1 MAINIEPIKN
11 LLINK
16 AINKF
21 YLGINFYWLY
31 LSLIFLYIF
40 VGYTSYGYDDEFF
53 NINLIERFD
62 WATLNYTQSHDVH
75 PPGSYFIDLIL
86 YKIFGKWEIVRT
98 LISFFTGISLIYAI
112 NYVKI
117 RFGVIAGIRCFILLG
132 LNPAILMWC
141 TGLRWYAFF
150 VPILIWLSL
159 PRRKKGWFLWIQ
171 CFGGLL
177 LLGYFGY
184 ATFII
189 APSIFLLYWM
199 FSEECIKKKL
209 KKITLV
215 GFFFSLLYTHQLAIF
230 LNVHIKNRDGQISS
244 FLNNGTGFL
253 ISQFSNQGVF
263 PISYPGITSLIGT
276 FGIFLLLLNL
286 KFESNRKNY
295 FLFPYLIGCSLAV
308 LSGLAG
314 KFRNLIILSPFEA
327 LWISTS
333 SMGGLRNR
341 AFNIFL
347 VMIFIGNICGIYNVV
362 LHQNTTKNSWNMPV
376 KQVITELSMRRNQCN
391 NDLLVLSYAPDLAWH
406 LKNDNFNIIS
416 PFSGEEIGYP
426 IKNNYKCIFVLKTN
440 IGHISRARYNA
451 MFDIFDKARFESS
464 SIQYYGRDDN
474 YLLKRML
481 DKNYPE
487 YSIELV
493 SYFKVQNLKDLNTWS
508 TPLEYAK

>member
-1 MAINIEPIKN
+1 MY
-11 LLINK
+11 LLVIT
-16 AINKF
+16 
-21 YLGINFYWLY
+21 
-31 LSLIFLYIF
+31 LYIF

-53 NINLIERFD
+53 NVVLIEKLG
-62 WATLNYTQSHDVH
+62 WGAIQVIQSSDVH
-75 PPGSYFIDLIL
+75 PPGSYIIDVLL
-86 YKIFGKWEIVRT
+86 YKIFGKWEIVRAIIGLNT
-98 LISFFTGISLIYAI
+98 ALSLVYAI
-112 NYVKI
+112 NVVKNKY
-117 RFGVIAGIRCFILLG
+117 GIRSAVISYILLG
-132 LNPAILMWC
+132 LNPAILLWC

-150 VPILIWLSL
+150 VPILIWLSFPL
-159 PRRKKGWFLWIQ
+159 VKKGSRLWIQ

-177 LLGYFGY
+177 LLSYFGY
-184 ATFII
+184 AAFVI
-189 APSIFLLYWM
+189 APSIFLIYWNH
-199 FSEECIKKKL
+199 SNECI
-209 KKITLV
+209 
-215 GFFFSLLYTHQLAIF
+215 
-230 LNVHIKNRDGQISS
+230 NVKIKNAVICGVTCLALYSHQIYTFYNIHYKNIDGQTTPLI
-244 FLNNGTGFL
+244 NNLIGFL
-253 ISQFSNQGVF
+253 VAQVSNQGVF
-263 PISYPGITSLIGT
+263 PLSIPGLVTAIGT
-276 FGIFLLLLNL
+276 VGILALLIFTMIQCKQKN
-286 KFESNRKNY
+286 NY
-295 FLFPYLIGCSLAV
+295 FLPYLSGV
-308 LSGLAG
+308 LFFILFGLAG
-314 KFRNLIILSPFEA
+314 KFRNLVILSPFQA
-327 LWISTS
+327 LLISTYS
-333 SMGGLRNR
+333 IKNVSVNKF
-341 AFNIFL
+341 FNIFL
-347 VMIFIGNICGIYNVV
+347 IFISIGNICGIYNVV
-362 LHQNTTKNSWNMPV
+362 NHHNTTKNSWNMPV